1 MKQFYKVKNIT
12 VYLAKHIGLC
22 VIILCFL
29 LFNGCSTREVP
40 QEAGSEIKTA
50 DTEEDLARQP
60 ETKKKKVLT
69 EKKETID
76 KEEESKQMKS
86 KETYTGGIKKFSQAG
101 ALHVEGA
108 QLTDSTG
115 ETIQLRGTSTHGL
128 AWFPQYVNQEF
139 FKELSS
145 KWNVNVVR
153 LAMYTAENGGYC
165 TDGNKEA
172 LKQLVKDGVRY
183 ATEADLYVIVDWHI
197 LSDGNPHTHKEEAKK
212 FFEEISSEY
221 ATYENVIYEICNEPN
236 GDVSWGDVK
245 AYAEEIIPIIRAND
259 EDAVIIVGTPNWSQD
274 VDKAAA
280 DPITGYNNIMYSLHF
295 YAATHT
301 DWLRDRMVK
310 VIDAGLP
317 VFVSEFGTCDA
328 SGNGGIDYAQSD
340 AWIQKMDEYQVS
352 YVTWNL
358 SNKGETSAI
367 FRSGCDKASGFAEG
381 DFSENGKWILDMLK
395 SAHGNGNQGKEVK
408 ADINANVDEETNP
421 EIKADNQPE
430 ILQKEDLTGSSGE
443 LQYTALI
450 SNSWEAEGK
459 YFYQYNLT
467 LKNTSAKEVN
477 DWKIVLNFN
486 EGIELSDGWNGNY
499 IVKDNILE
507 ITSKDYNA
515 NIASQGEVLDVGF
528 IISAGE
534 DTILLCN

>member
-1 MKQFYKVKNIT
+1 MKQLYQTQRVTACLSKRIR
-12 VYLAKHIGLC
+12 LC

-29 LFNGCSTREVP
+29 LFNGCSTEIPEEVI
-40 QEAGSEIKTA
+40 SEIKTS
-50 DTEEDLARQP
+50 DTEPVSEKSSEIKTLDTEPVSEKISEAKTP
-60 ETKKKKVLT
+60 DAEEVADNPTKT
-69 EKKETID
+69 NKKEETIKKNEMMD
-76 KEEESKQMKS
+76 KEEERKQMES
-86 KETYTGGIKKFSQAG
+86 KEICKGGIKKFSEAG

-115 ETIQLRGTSTHGL
+115 EPIQLRGTSTHGL

-139 FKELSS
+139 FAELSS
-145 KWNVNVVR
+145 EWNVNVVR

-172 LKQLVKDGVRY
+172 LKQLVKDGVQY
-183 ATEADLYVIVDWHI
+183 ATEADLYVMVDWHI

-274 VDKAAA
+274 VDKAAG

-301 DWLRDRMVK
+301 DWLRDRMVN
-310 VIDAGLP
+310 VLEAGLP

-340 AWIQKMDEYQVS
+340 AWIQKMDEYHVS

-367 FRSGCDKASGFAEG
+367 FRSGCDKNSGFGEE

-395 SAHGNGNQGKEVK
+395 
-408 ADINANVDEETNP
+408 
-421 EIKADNQPE
+421 
-430 ILQKEDLTGSSGE
+430 GE
-443 LQYTALI
+443 H
-450 SNSWEAEGK
+450 K
-459 YFYQYNLT
+459 
-467 LKNTSAKEVN
+467 
-477 DWKIVLNFN
+477 
-486 EGIELSDGWNGNY
+486 
-499 IVKDNILE
+499 
-507 ITSKDYNA
+507 
-515 NIASQGEVLDVGF
+515 
-528 IISAGE
+528 
-534 DTILLCN
+534 